1 MTSNAS
7 SIAEKSMTIGN
18 LPNEDLIV
26 IINGAGARS
35 VSASYDLAPH
45 LSDFEPLSVEVTSED
60 GQSIEILDTET
71 GHSIASRVLNREGQT
86 KAAGYEI
93 NFSGEPE
100 LGDLFFLES
109 NAEGIG
115 DARNIDAI
123 IKLQEKNL
131 TNANSGSFRDIFSE
145 IVTSVGSSVRSSEI
159 TKNAAEGMRDAAL
172 EGELSYSGVN
182 LDEEAASLMEFQQAY
197 QASARI
203 LSTAREMFDSLL
215 DVI

>member
-1 MTSNAS
+1 MILN
-7 SIAEKSMTIGN
+7 
-18 LPNEDLIV
+18 
-26 IINGAGARS
+26 
-35 VSASYDLAPH
+35 
-45 LSDFEPLSVEVTSED
+45 PLSVEVTSED
-60 GQSIEILDTET
+60 GQSIEILDTST
-71 GHSIASRVLNREGQT
+71 GHSIASRVLNRQGQAN
-86 KAAGYEI
+86 AAGYEI

-100 LGDLFFLES
+100 FGDLFFLES

-123 IKLQEKNL
+123 IRLQEKNL
-131 TNANSGSFRDIFSE
+131 INSNSGSFKDIFSE

-159 TKNAAEGMRDAAL
+159 TKNAAEGMRDAAI

-203 LSTAREMFDSLL
+203 LSTAREMFNSLL